1 MGKHRVSTLWAIVL
15 AVSLLAAACGNGGQ
29 DTSGGETAQPDAT
42 EEATEAATDGETSAD
57 GEPITIGLL
66 TSLSGDG
73 GLYGPPVENTVQ
85 LAVDQLNEEGGILG
99 RDVQVTTA
107 DDATDPATGAQA
119 VERLITR
126 DEVDVLISMTNSA
139 VREAFISTVAND
151 GLPFIYV
158 TLYEGGACEPNM
170 FSIGEVP
177 PHYDPVYTD
186 LVENQQMES
195 FFMIGHD
202 YVWPQTVLPDAA
214 ETIEAAGGSVAGQ
227 ELVPFGTSDFGPI
240 INKIQSSEADAL
252 LVALVGPDFGT
263 FVSQWRQAGLEES
276 TSLVSLT
283 MTDDFAA
290 SLGADAEG
298 IYGIFGYYAGLD
310 TPENREFVDSYQ
322 EANPD
327 AFPQNTLTEGTYDA
341 VMAYAAAVEEA
352 GTTDADAVNDALAG
366 VELPDAP
373 RGSLVIDED
382 THHVSQSMYL
392 LQSDDTGSF
401 ELVEE
406 FPETPPGDQCE
417 F

>member
-1 MGKHRVSTLWAIVL
+1 MGKHRVRALWMIVM
-15 AVSLLAAACGNGGQ
+15 AAAFLAAACGGGDP
-29 DTSGGETAQPDAT
+29 DTSGGGTEQPDAT
-42 EEATEAATDGETSAD
+42 EDAAAEETPAD

-73 GLYGPPVENTVQ
+73 GIYGPPVENTVQ
-85 LAVDQLNEEGGILG
+85 LAVDRLNEEGGILG
-99 RDVQVTTA
+99 REVEVTVA

-126 DEVDVLISMTNSA
+126 DDVDVLIAMTNSA
-139 VREAFISTVAND
+139 VREGFINTVAD
-151 GLPFIYV
+151 AGLPFIYV
-158 TLYEGGACEPNM
+158 TLYEGGSCHPNM

-186 LVENQQMES
+186 LVENQGMKT

-202 YVWPQTVLPDAA
+202 YVWPQTVLPDAT

-240 INKIQSSEADAL
+240 INQIQSSGADTL

-263 FVSQWRQAGLEES
+263 FVSQWRQAGLDES
-276 TSLVSLT
+276 TELVSLT

-298 IYGIFGYYAGLD
+298 IYAIFGYYAGLE
-310 TPENREFVDSYQ
+310 TPENTEFVEAYQ

-352 GTTDADAVNDALAG
+352 GTTESEAVNDALAG
-366 VELPDAP
+366 IELPDAP
-373 RGSLVIDED
+373 RGPLVIDED

-406 FPETPPGDQCE
+406 FPKTPPGPQCDL
-417 F
+417 

>member
-1 MGKHRVSTLWAIVL
+1 MGKHHGGTFWAIVMML
-15 AVSLLAAACGNGGQ
+15 ALLASACGDGNQ
-29 DTSGGETAQPDAT
+29 APSNGETERPDAT
-42 EEATEAATDGETSAD
+42 EAAAETAAPAD
-57 GEPITIGLL
+57 GEPIRLGLL

-85 LAVDQLNEEGGILG
+85 LAVDHVNEEGGILG
-99 RDVQVTTA
+99 RQVEVVVA
-107 DDATDPATGAQA
+107 DDATDPARGAQGI
-119 VERLITR
+119 ERLITR
-126 DEVDVLISMTNSA
+126 ENVDALIVMTNSA
-139 VREAFISTVAND
+139 VREAFISTVAED

-158 TLYEGGACEPNM
+158 TLYEGGACHPNM

-177 PHYDPVYTD
+177 AHYDPVYTD
-186 LVENQQMES
+186 LVENQGMET

-214 ETIEAAGGSVAGQ
+214 ETIEDAGGTVAGQ

-240 INKIQSSEADAL
+240 INQIQSADADAL

-263 FVSQWRQAGLEES
+263 FVSQWRQAGLDDS
-276 TSLVSLT
+276 TELVSLT

-290 SLGADAEG
+290 SLGADADG
-298 IYGIFGYYAGLD
+298 IKAIFGYYAGLE
-310 TPENREFVDSYQ
+310 TPQNKEFVQAYQ

-341 VMAYAAAVEEA
+341 VLAYAKAVEEA
-352 GTTDADAVNDALAG
+352 GTTEAQEVNDALAG

-373 RGSLVIDED
+373 RGPLVIDED

-392 LQSDDTGSF
+392 LQADDSGSF

-406 FPETPPGDQCE
+406 FPSTPPGPQCDL
-417 F
+417 